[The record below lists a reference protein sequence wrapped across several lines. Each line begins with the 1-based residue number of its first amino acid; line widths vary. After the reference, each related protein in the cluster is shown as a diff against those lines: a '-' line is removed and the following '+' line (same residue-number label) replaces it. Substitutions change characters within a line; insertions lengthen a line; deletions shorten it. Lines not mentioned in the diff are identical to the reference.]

1 MSDPALERAGGC
13 GLFGSL
19 IVATLLVFSF
29 FIVRQCLPENEEGV
43 VDEVKTGERLEKIK
57 AHKAEEGNFTA
68 SIDKA
73 HAELNSNLEEVLL
86 ETVQEYNSQRNST
99 SEDGGEE

>member
-1 MSDPALERAGGC
+1 MSDPALERSGGC

-29 FIVRQCLPENEEGV
+29 FIVRQCLPEKEEGA

-57 AHKAEEGNFTA
+57 AHRSEERNFTA
-68 SIDKA
+68 SIDSA
-73 HAELNSNLEEVLL
+73 HADLNSSLDKVLM
-86 ETVQEYNSQRNST
+86 ETVKEYNSQRNAT
-99 SEDGGEE
+99 SEEGGEE